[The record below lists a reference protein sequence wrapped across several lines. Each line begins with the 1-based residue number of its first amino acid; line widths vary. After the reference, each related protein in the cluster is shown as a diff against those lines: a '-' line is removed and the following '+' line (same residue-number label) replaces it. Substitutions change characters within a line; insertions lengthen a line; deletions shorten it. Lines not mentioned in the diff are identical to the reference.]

1 MNKLIT
7 NEEKDKDVLLFLH
20 GWGCDGSIFKG
31 ILPRFKEQFRCIVV
45 DFRGFGYNVDPPA
58 EGWTI
63 EDYARDIVQSLNKE
77 GVSEVTIV
85 AHSFGCRVATVIAA
99 TNPQLVKAML
109 FTGAA
114 GFRRFSFRKWLKIR
128 LYKLKKWCCRVG
140 ILHPRHLKNSGSED
154 YRNARPALKN
164 TFVKVVNSD
173 VSRYAVDVRCPLLVT
188 VGDKDDVTPLWMARR
203 YCKLVKDS
211 VLVVLKGDHFAFLTD
226 VRFSEIAYQ
235 FVRGTR

>member
-20 GWGCDGSIFKG
+20 GWGCDGSIFKS
-31 ILPRFKEQFRCIVV
+31 IISRFSDEYRCIAV
-45 DFRGFGYNVDPPA
+45 DFKGFGYNTDPPA

-63 EDYARDIVQSLNKE
+63 EDYAQDIVQLLNND
-77 GVSEVTIV
+77 GIANVTIV

-99 TNPQLVKAML
+99 KYPQLVNAML

-114 GFRRFSFRKWLKIR
+114 GFKRFSLKKWLKIR
-128 LYKLKKWCCRVG
+128 LYKLKKWCCNIG

-154 YRNARPALKN
+154 YRNAKPALKN

-173 VSRYAVDVRCPLLVT
+173 VTKYAAVVRCPLLVT
-188 VGDKDDVTPLWMARR
+188 VGDKDNVTPMWMARR

-211 VLVVLKGDHFAFLTD
+211 ALVVLKGDHFAFLTD
-226 VRFSEIAYQ
+226 VRFREIAYQ

>member
-77 GVSEVTIV
+77 GISEVTIV
-85 AHSFGCRVATVIAA
+85 AHSFGCRV
-99 TNPQLVKAML
+99 
-109 FTGAA
+109 
-114 GFRRFSFRKWLKIR
+114 KIR

-173 VSRYAVDVRCPLLVT
+173 VSRYVVDVRCPLLVT

-211 VLVVLKGDHFAFLTD
+211 ALVVLKGDHFAFLTD